1 MPRATA
7 AHENLTNSFWEE
19 PMFLLLAII
28 LGLAWI
34 AGFGLFHVASAAIHI
49 LIVLAIIS
57 VLLHVVRG
65 KKSS

>member
-1 MPRATA
+1 
-7 AHENLTNSFWEE
+7 
-19 PMFLLLAII
+19 MFLILAII

-57 VLLHVVRG
+57 VLLHVIRG

>member
-1 MPRATA
+1 
-7 AHENLTNSFWEE
+7 
-19 PMFLLLAII
+19 MFLLLAII

-49 LIVLAIIS
+49 LVVLAIIS
-57 VLLHVVRG
+57 VLLHVIRG

>member
-1 MPRATA
+1 MK
-7 AHENLTNSFWEE
+7 NLTNSFWEE